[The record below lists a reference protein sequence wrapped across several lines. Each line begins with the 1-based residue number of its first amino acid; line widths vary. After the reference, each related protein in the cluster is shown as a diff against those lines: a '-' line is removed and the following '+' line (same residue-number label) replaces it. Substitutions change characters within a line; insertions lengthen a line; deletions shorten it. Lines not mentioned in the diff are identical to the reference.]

1 MTQSLTENSHPD
13 PASLRTVL
21 GNFAT
26 GVTVVTATTPDGPVG
41 MTANSFT
48 SVSLEPPLVL
58 FCAARSSR
66 TYPQIQ
72 RASAFAVNILACGQ
86 EHVSSVFARR
96 DVNRFARVET
106 HTDATGAPI
115 LTEAMA
121 YLDCWISDRIERG
134 DHVIVLGEV
143 ESVGMRQDDRE
154 PLVFFRGGYHQPAPV
169 GRRSLP
175 RQAARRGRGTTP
187 REGVSTS

>member
-1 MTQSLTENSHPD
+1 MIQSLTESSRPD

-26 GVTVVTATTPDGPVG
+26 GVTVVTAITPDGPVG

-66 TYPQIQ
+66 TYPHIQ
-72 RASAFAVNILACGQ
+72 RASAFAVNILARGQ
-86 EHVSSVFARR
+86 EHVSSVFARK

-121 YLDCWISDRIERG
+121 YLDCLISDRIERG

-143 ESVGMRQDDRE
+143 ESAGMQQDDRE
-154 PLVFFRGGYHQPAPV
+154 PLVFFRGGYHQPA
-169 GRRSLP
+169 RS
-175 RQAARRGRGTTP
+175 ARGASPAGAPGGERVPTP
-187 REGVSTS
+187 RKE